1 MNLARKLHE
10 LQSLDVQVKN
20 LRDSIS
26 KLNSQITD
34 TSAIDALKSELDSL
48 KKGQAETAQKHRDLD
63 YEVEE
68 LQKNIS
74 KLSEKLYGGKVGN
87 PKELMSIEQESDI
100 FKGQLKTKEDELLE
114 MMNEEEITGNKIK
127 ALAVSVEK
135 LEKEKQETCK
145 ELTQKRDSQESQ
157 LAAIESQRQQYV
169 ATIDANSLAVYEGL
183 KSKKGGQVVVRVEQ
197 GRCQGCRINLS
208 MNESQRVRTGAI
220 VQCSSCGKIL
230 FLE

>member
-10 LQSLDVQVKN
+10 LQSQDLQIQTF
-20 LRDSIS
+20 RDSIS
-26 KLNSQITD
+26 KLNSQIND
-34 TSAIDALKSELDSL
+34 TTAIDNEKSELDSL
-48 KKGQAETAQKHRDLD
+48 KKRQVDITQKHRDLD

-87 PKELMSIEQESDI
+87 PKELMSIEQEVGI
-100 FKGQLKTKEDELLE
+100 FKGQLKPKEDELLDL
-114 MMNEEEITGNKIK
+114 MNEEEVTAKNIK
-127 ALAVSVEK
+127 MHSASIEK

-145 ELTQKRDSQESQ
+145 DLTQKRDREESQ
-157 LAAIESQRQQYV
+157 LAAIETQRQQFV
-169 ATIDANSLAVYEGL
+169 GTIDAGVLAIYEGL

-208 MNESQRVRTGAI
+208 MNESQRVRTGVI